1 MWEYHLILRP
11 LSIAARDI
19 VGGFGK
25 FPLWRYMAFRELR
38 LRYARSFIGPFW
50 ITISMGLWVIALSLL
65 YGGLFG
71 APLEEVAPF
80 ITLGVV
86 IWTYLQAVL
95 TEGSTSLMT
104 AKGMLEQMETPISTF
119 VWLVLLRNIIVAG
132 HHMMIFVVLIF
143 LYGLWPNMNWLWL
156 CIGIPIL
163 LIVGFAMTL
172 FAAVLTPR
180 FRDLAPLIT
189 NFMTVGFFL
198 SPVMWRPS
206 DLQKNQ
212 FIVDYN
218 PFTHLLAVFREPLLG
233 RVPDM
238 VSIIVSASIA
248 VGLLLIAMLLLG
260 NKKHKII
267 FWL

>member
-1 MWEYHLILRP
+1 MPFIFRP
-11 LSIAARDI
+11 LAIASRDI
-19 VGGFGK
+19 GQGFQK
-25 FPLWRYMAFRELR
+25 FPLWRYMACRELR

-86 IWTYLQAVL
+86 IWTYLQAVM
-95 TEGSTSLMT
+95 TEGSTSLMQ

-119 VWLVLLRNIIVAG
+119 VWLVVLRNIIVAG
-132 HHMMIFVVLIF
+132 HHMTIFVILIF

-156 CIGIPIL
+156 GIGLPIL
-163 LIVGFAMTL
+163 LIAGFAMCL
-172 FAAVLTPR
+172 FVAVLTPR
-180 FRDLAPLIT
+180 FRDIAPLTT

-206 DLQKNQ
+206 DLQKNE

-218 PFTHLLAVFREPLLG
+218 PFTHLMAVFREPLLG
-233 RVPDM
+233 RTPDM
-238 VSIIVSASIA
+238 ISVIVSAGIA
-248 VGLLLIAMLLLG
+248 LGLLQIAMLLLG
-260 NKKHKII
+260 QKKH
-267 FWL
+267 